1 MFADERQ
8 QLIADLARRDGRV
21 VVTAL
26 AAELDV
32 APETVRRDL
41 DALASQGLVR
51 RVHGGA
57 VPVDETSGRE
67 ASVDHRAEV
76 SSEAK
81 ARIGQA
87 ALALIPQGRTS
98 IVLDAGTTTA
108 QLAAVLPAR
117 PDLLVVTN
125 SVPISA
131 QLASDHPGEVHLL
144 GGRVRGVTQATV
156 GETGVRQLQRLRT
169 DVAFLGSDGLT
180 VEHGLSTPD
189 QSEASVKRAMR
200 LAARTVVA
208 LVDSSKVGRELLYSF
223 ARLSDV
229 DVLVT
234 DRDVDVR
241 TVAALEQTGIEVVI
255 A

>member
-41 DALASQGLVR
+41 DALATQGVVR

-67 ASVDHRAEV
+67 APVAQRALEHA
-76 SSEAK
+76 EAK
-81 ARIGQA
+81 QRIAVA
-87 ALALIPQGRTS
+87 ALDLLPEGRSS
-98 IVLDAGTTTA
+98 IVVDAGTTTA
-108 QLAAVLPAR
+108 QLAEVLPAR
-117 PDLLVVTN
+117 SELLVVTN
-125 SVPISA
+125 SVPIA
-131 QLASDHPGEVHLL
+131 ARLGTTHAGEVHLL

-156 GETGVRQLQRLRT
+156 GETGVRQLERLRT
-169 DVAFLGSDGLT
+169 DVAFLGSDGISLH
-180 VEHGLSTPD
+180 HGLSTPD

-200 LAARTVVA
+200 RGARSVIA
-208 LVDSSKVGRELLYSF
+208 LVDSSKIGRELLHSF
-223 ARLSDV
+223 ARLEDL

-234 DRDVDVR
+234 DSDIDARAIAAIEQAGVR
-241 TVAALEQTGIEVVI
+241 VVTT
-255 A
+255 

>member
-8 QLIADLARRDGRV
+8 QLIADQARRDGRV

-41 DALASQGLVR
+41 DALATQGLVR

-57 VPVDETSGRE
+57 VPTDETTGHE
-67 ASVDHRAEV
+67 APVAQRALEHA
-76 SSEAK
+76 EAK
-81 ARIGQA
+81 QRIARA
-87 ALALIPQGRTS
+87 ALDLLPTGRSS
-98 IVLDAGTTTA
+98 IILDAGTTTA
-108 QLAAVLPAR
+108 QLAEVLPSRAE
-117 PDLLVVTN
+117 LLVVTN
-125 SVPISA
+125 SVPIAARLGSSHA
-131 QLASDHPGEVHLL
+131 GEVHLL

-156 GETGVRQLQRLRT
+156 GETAVRQLELLRS
-169 DVAFLGSDGLT
+169 DVAFLGSDGVGLQ
-180 VEHGLSTPD
+180 HGLSTPD

-200 LAARTVVA
+200 RSARSVVA
-208 LVDSSKVGRELLYSF
+208 LVDASKIGRELLHSF
-223 ARLSDV
+223 SRLQDV

-234 DRDVDVR
+234 DSSIDAGAI
-241 TVAALEQTGIEVVI
+241 AAIEQTGVTVVT